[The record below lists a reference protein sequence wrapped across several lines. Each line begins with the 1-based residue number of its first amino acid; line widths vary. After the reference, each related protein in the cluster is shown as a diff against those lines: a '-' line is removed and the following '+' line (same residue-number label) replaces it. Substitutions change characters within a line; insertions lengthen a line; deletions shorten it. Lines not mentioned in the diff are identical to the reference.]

1 MYDSLKCII
10 QEFMMF
16 IHKGDRFKY
25 AKLAI
30 GAVCSDYG
38 YGDMELQ
45 EDGDTLKVLYDI
57 KDDNTNNESILTV
70 IRIMKGLNGIY
81 KYSSYEF
88 VCSILKL
95 DDYANYVEDTQFNYK
110 LSIEDVKK
118 INWELIDK
126 ERLMKL
132 L

>member
-1 MYDSLKCII
+1 MAICI
-10 QEFMMF
+10 
-16 IHKGDRFKY
+16 
-25 AKLAI
+25 
-30 GAVCSDYG
+30 DYG
-38 YGDMELQ
+38 YDAMKVQ

-57 KDDNTNNESILTV
+57 KDGDMKDDNINDEDIMTILRV
-70 IRIMKGLNGIY
+70 MRSLNGRY
-81 KYSSYEF
+81 GYNSYEF
-88 VCSILKL
+88 VGSILKL

-110 LSIEDVKK
+110 LSIEDVKR